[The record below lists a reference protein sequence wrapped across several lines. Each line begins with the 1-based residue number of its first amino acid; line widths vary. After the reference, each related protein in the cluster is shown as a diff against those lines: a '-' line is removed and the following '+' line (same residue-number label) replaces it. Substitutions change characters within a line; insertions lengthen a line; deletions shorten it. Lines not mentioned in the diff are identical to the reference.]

1 MYSPEPWRQP
11 TVSYH
16 APHILVVDDEVL
28 IRKALKLHLEA
39 AGYHVSLASN
49 GLEAVAC
56 LEQARPDII
65 ILDIF
70 MPDMDGFETLR
81 RINQPAR
88 RARILAISGG
98 GSSLDCNFLD
108 MASKLGAD
116 RVLSKPFTASE
127 LTAAIE
133 ALLPPA
139 TSVR

>member
-1 MYSPEPWRQP
+1 
-11 TVSYH
+11 VSYH
-16 APHILVVDDEVL
+16 APYILVVDDEVL

-39 AGYHVSLASN
+39 AGYRVSLASN

-56 LEQARPDII
+56 LEQVKPDII

-81 RINQPAR
+81 RINHPAR
-88 RARILAISGG
+88 RARVLAISGG
-98 GSSLDCNFLD
+98 GSSHDCNFLD

-116 RVLSKPFTASE
+116 RMLNKPFTTSE
-127 LTAAIE
+127 LIAAIE

-139 TSVR
+139 TSAP